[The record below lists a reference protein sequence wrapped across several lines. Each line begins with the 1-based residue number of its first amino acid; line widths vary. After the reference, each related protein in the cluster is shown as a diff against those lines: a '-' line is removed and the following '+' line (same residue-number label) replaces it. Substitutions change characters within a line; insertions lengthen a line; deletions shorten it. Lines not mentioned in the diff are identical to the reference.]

1 MTPSFHLIPERRD
14 PPDLERFVAGLLAF
28 ALARLEAEE
37 AEAKAETEK
46 GVQPEDGND

>member
-1 MTPSFHLIPERRD
+1 MTPSFHLVPERRD

-37 AEAKAETEK
+37 AEADKEK
-46 GVQPEDGND
+46 QTEDGDD